1 MKKTLLFGFALGMIL
16 SGCNKDEDL
25 NNAGTNGVSFTSYMI
40 GSRATDTAW
49 EPNDEIGVYMQNAG
63 SEGYANVNV
72 KYANSEADCNKF
84 TSTSPITYPEGGTGT
99 VNFMAVYPYNGDI
112 ADGNYTFT
120 LADGDLSKNDIMY
133 ASAPSIASGVTNVN
147 LTFQHKLSKIILQL
161 KDEQNNTV
169 TGATVSIDNQCV
181 NGVLNV
187 ADGTVSV
194 AGDATYTSVLTF
206 AEGENGQYEVIVIPD
221 EGREGRSIVITTK
234 EGNTY
239 RCPIGSIAFGNSQK
253 YTFPVSLQAPASSGG
268 ETIIN
273 LEMGSL
279 NIDDWDEGKTVGWI
293 VSPDTDLT
301 TTKTEKELATERQ
314 LAANGSVDI
323 QPVSGMTLVATDV
336 YCIEYSRI
344 DASAAA
350 TLTVAPLT
358 QRSTDTKEF
367 SLPAG
372 VTEGKIVFAVGAFT
386 GGVTLS
392 SDVDLTLD
400 VSVYSENESEGGD
413 TETPSEPGEI
423 EVWNGSITLE
433 GWETGQSINYP
444 SDIFSQTTVDCTLR
458 FYYSEK
464 QEGAQINFAGSETK
478 DATDDLGYVDIPV
491 TETMINKLMGNEWP
505 FLNGQNITITKIVL
519 IQPAGM

>member
-133 ASAPSIASGVTNVN
+133 ASAPSIASDVTNVD

-161 KDEQNNTV
+161 KDEQNNAV

-181 NGVLNV
+181 NGALNV

-194 AGDATYTSVLTF
+194 ASDATYTSVLTF
-206 AEGENGQYEVIVIPD
+206 AEGENGHYEVIVIPD
-221 EGREGRSIVITTK
+221 EGREGRSIVITTT

-239 RCPIGSIAFGNSQK
+239 RCPVGSIAFGNSQK

-279 NIDDWDEGKTVGWI
+279 DIDDWNDGKTVGWI

-301 TTKTEKELATERQ
+301 TTKTEKELATAQQ
-314 LAANGSVDI
+314 LTANGSLQI
-323 QPVSGMTLVATDV
+323 PASSMTLAATDV
-336 YCIEYSRI
+336 YCIEYSRA

-358 QRSTDTKEF
+358 QRSTDTKVF

-372 VTEGKIVFAVGAFT
+372 VPEGKIVFAVGAFT

-392 SDVDLTLD
+392 SDVNLTLD

-413 TETPSEPGEI
+413 TETPSVPGEI
-423 EVWNGSITLE
+423 EVWNGTHDLGNWNGTSVE
-433 GWETGQSINYP
+433 YP
-444 SDIFSQTTVDCTLR
+444 SNILAQTTVGSILR

-464 QEGAQINFAGSETK
+464 QEGAQIQFADDSETI
-478 DATDDLGYVDIPV
+478 DVTDNLGHVDILV
-491 TETMINKLMGNEWP
+491 TEARMNSLQKGWP
-505 FLNGQNITITKIVL
+505 YLNGKNMTVTKIVL
-519 IQPAGM
+519 IQPAEV

>member
-63 SEGYANVNV
+63 TEGYANVNV
-72 KYANSEADCNKF
+72 KYANSEADNNKF
-84 TSTSPITYPEGGTGT
+84 ISASPITYSGGGTGT
-99 VNFMAVYPYNGDI
+99 VSFMAVYPYNGNI
-112 ADGNYTFT
+112 TDGNYTFT

-133 ASAPSIASGVTNVN
+133 ASAPSIASSVTNVN

-161 KDEQNNTV
+161 KDEQNSAV

-181 NGVLNV
+181 SGVLNV

-194 AGDATYTSVLTF
+194 ASDATYTSVLTF

-221 EGREGRSIVITTK
+221 EGREGRSIVITTT

-268 ETIIN
+268 ETIID
-273 LEMGSL
+273 LGMGSL
-279 NIDDWDEGKTVGWI
+279 NIDDWNDGKTVGWI

-301 TTKTEKELATERQ
+301 TTKTEKELATAQQ
-314 LAANGSVDI
+314 LTANGSLQI
-323 QPVSGMTLVATDV
+323 PASSMTLAATDV
-336 YCIEYSRI
+336 YCIEYSRA

-367 SLPAG
+367 SLPLG

-392 SDVDLTLD
+392 SNVDLTLD

-413 TETPSEPGEI
+413 TETPSVPGEI
-423 EVWNGSITLE
+423 EVWNGTHDLGNWNGTSV
-433 GWETGQSINYP
+433 QYP
-444 SDIFSQTTVDCTLR
+444 SNILAQTTVGSILR

-464 QEGAQINFAGSETK
+464 QEGAQIQFADGSETI
-478 DATDDLGYVDIPV
+478 DVTDNLGHVDILV
-491 TETMINKLMGNEWP
+491 TETRMNSLQGGWP
-505 FLNGQNITITKIVL
+505 YLNGQNITITKIVL

>member
-1 MKKTLLFGFALGMIL
+1 MKKTLLFGFALGLIL

-161 KDEQNNTV
+161 KDEQNNAV

-181 NGVLNV
+181 NGALNV

-194 AGDATYTSVLTF
+194 ASDATYTSVLTF

-221 EGREGRSIVITTK
+221 EGREGRSIVITTT
-234 EGNTY
+234 EGTY

-268 ETIIN
+268 ETIID
-273 LEMGSL
+273 LDMVSL
-279 NIDDWDEGKTVGWI
+279 KIDDWGEGKTVGWI
-293 VSPDTDLT
+293 VSPDTELT
-301 TTKTEKELATERQ
+301 TTKTEKELATAQQ
-314 LAANGSVDI
+314 LTANESVDI

-336 YCIEYSRI
+336 YCIEYSRT

-392 SDVDLTLD
+392 SNVDLTLD

-413 TETPSEPGEI
+413 TETPSEPSEI
-423 EVWNGSITLE
+423 EVWTGPHDLGNWNGTSVQYRSNILA
-433 GWETGQSINYP
+433 
-444 SDIFSQTTVDCTLR
+444 QTTVGSILR

-464 QEGAQINFAGSETK
+464 QEGAQIQFAGETI
-478 DATDDLGYVDIPV
+478 DVTDDLEYVDMPV
-491 TETMINKLMGNEWP
+491 TQEMITTLTDDEWT
-505 FLNGQNITITKIVL
+505 FLNGQNITVTRIVLL
-519 IQPAGM
+519 IQPAEV

>member
-72 KYANSEADCNKF
+72 KYANSESDCNKF

-99 VNFMAVYPYNGDI
+99 VSFMAVYPYNGDI
-112 ADGNYTFT
+112 ADGNYMFT

-133 ASAPSIASGVTNVN
+133 ASAPSITSGVTNVN

-161 KDEQNNTV
+161 KDEQNNAV
-169 TGATVSIDNQCV
+169 TGATVRIDNQCV
-181 NGVLNV
+181 NGALNV

-221 EGREGRSIVITTK
+221 EGREGRSIVITTT
-234 EGNTY
+234 EGKTY
-239 RCPIGSIAFGNSQK
+239 RCPVGSIAFGNSQK

-293 VSPDTDLT
+293 VSPNTDLT
-301 TTKTEKELATERQ
+301 TTKTEKELATAQQ
-314 LAANGSVDI
+314 LTANGSLQI
-323 QPVSGMTLVATDV
+323 PASSMTLAATDV
-336 YCIEYSRI
+336 YCIEYSRA

-358 QRSTDTKEF
+358 QRSTDTKVF

-372 VTEGKIVFAVGAFT
+372 VPEGKIVFAVGAFT

-392 SDVDLTLD
+392 SDVNLTLD

-413 TETPSEPGEI
+413 TETPSVPGEI
-423 EVWNGSITLE
+423 EVWNGTHDLGNWNGTSVE
-433 GWETGQSINYP
+433 YP
-444 SDIFSQTTVDCTLR
+444 SNILAQTTVGSILR

-464 QEGAQINFAGSETK
+464 QEGAQIQFADDSETI
-478 DATDDLGYVDIPV
+478 DVTDNLGHVDILV
-491 TETMINKLMGNEWP
+491 TEARMNSLQKGWP
-505 FLNGQNITITKIVL
+505 YLNGKNMTVTKIVL
-519 IQPAGM
+519 IQPAEV

>member
-72 KYANSEADCNKF
+72 KYANSESDCNKF

-99 VNFMAVYPYNGDI
+99 VRFMAVYPYNGDI

-133 ASAPSIASGVTNVN
+133 ASAPSIDSGVTNVD

-161 KDEQNNTV
+161 KDEQNNVV

-181 NGVLNV
+181 SGALNV

-221 EGREGRSIVITTK
+221 EGREGRSIVITTT

-268 ETIIN
+268 ETIID
-273 LEMGSL
+273 LEMPSL

-293 VSPDTDLT
+293 VSPDTDLI
-301 TTKTEKELATERQ
+301 TTKTEKELATAQ
-314 LAANGSVDI
+314 PLTANEAVDI
-323 QPVSGMTLVATDV
+323 QPVSGMTLAATDV
-336 YCIEYSRI
+336 YCIEYSRT

-372 VTEGKIVFAVGAFT
+372 VPEGKIVFAVGAFT

-392 SDVDLTLD
+392 SDVNLTLD

-413 TETPSEPGEI
+413 TEIPSEPSEI
-423 EVWNGSITLE
+423 EVW
-433 GWETGQSINYP
+433 TGTRALVDWGTGI
-444 SDIFSQTTVDCTLR
+444 DIPYTVDMLSQTTVGCTLR
-458 FYYSEK
+458 FYYTER
-464 QEGAQINFAGSETK
+464 QEGAQIQFANSKTIDVTGN
-478 DATDDLGYVDIPV
+478 LGYVDMPV
-491 TETMINKLMGNEWP
+491 TETMISNLTGKGW
-505 FLNGQNITITKIVL
+505 LNGKNMTVTKIVL
-519 IQPAGM
+519 IQPAEV

>member
-1 MKKTLLFGFALGMIL
+1 MKRTLLFGFALGMIL

-63 SEGYANVNV
+63 TEGYASVNV
-72 KYANSEADCNKF
+72 KYANSESDCNKF

-99 VNFMAVYPYNGDI
+99 VRFMAVYPYNGNI
-112 ADGNYTFT
+112 TDGNYTFT
-120 LADGDLSKNDIMY
+120 LADSDLSKNDIMY
-133 ASAPSIASGVTNVN
+133 ASAPSITSGVTNVD

-161 KDEQNNTV
+161 KDEQNNVV
-169 TGATVSIDNQCV
+169 TGATVRIDNQCV

-194 AGDATYTSVLTF
+194 ASDATYTSVLAF

-273 LEMGSL
+273 LEMGPL

-293 VSPDTDLT
+293 VSPDTELT
-301 TTKTEKELATERQ
+301 TTKTEKELVTAQQ
-314 LAANGSVDI
+314 LTANGSLQI
-323 QPVSGMTLVATDV
+323 PASSMTLAATDV
-336 YCIEYSRI
+336 YCIEYSRA

-358 QRSTDTKEF
+358 QRSTDTKVF

-372 VTEGKIVFAVGAFT
+372 VPEGKIVFAVGAFT

-392 SDVDLTLD
+392 SNVDLTLD

-413 TETPSEPGEI
+413 TEIPSEPSEI
-423 EVWNGSITLE
+423 EVWNGTHDLGNWNGTSV
-433 GWETGQSINYP
+433 QYP
-444 SDIFSQTTVDCTLR
+444 SNILAQTTVGSILR

-464 QEGAQINFAGSETK
+464 QEGAQIQFAGSETINV
-478 DATDDLGYVDIPV
+478 TGNLGYVDMPV
-491 TETMINKLMGNEWP
+491 TETMINNLMRDEWTY
-505 FLNGQNITITKIVL
+505 LNGQNITITKIVL

>member
-1 MKKTLLFGFALGMIL
+1 MKKTLLFGFALGLIL

-72 KYANSEADCNKF
+72 KYANSEADCNEF
-84 TSTSPITYPEGGTGT
+84 TSISPITYPEGGTGT
-99 VNFMAVYPYNGDI
+99 VKFMAVYPYNENI
-112 ADGNYTFT
+112 TDGSYTFT

-133 ASAPSIASGVTNVN
+133 AAAPSIDSGVTNVS

-161 KDEQNNTV
+161 KDEQNNAV
-169 TGATVSIDNQCV
+169 TGATVRIDNQCV

-206 AEGENGQYEVIVIPD
+206 AGGENGQYEVIVIPD
-221 EGREGRSIVITTK
+221 EGREGRSIVITTR

-268 ETIIN
+268 ETNIN
-273 LEMGSL
+273 LDMVSL
-279 NIDDWDEGKTVGWI
+279 DIDDWDEGKTVGWI
-293 VSPDTDLT
+293 VSPDTELT
-301 TTKTEKELATERQ
+301 TTKTEKELATAQE
-314 LAANGSVDI
+314 LTANGSLQI
-323 QPVSGMTLVATDV
+323 SASSMTLAATDV
-336 YCIEYSRI
+336 YCIEYSRT

-367 SLPAG
+367 SLPLD

-392 SDVDLTLD
+392 SDVNLTLD

-413 TETPSEPGEI
+413 TETPSEPSEI

-433 GWETGQSINYP
+433 GWNTGESIIYP
-444 SDIFSQTTVDCTLR
+444 SDIFLQTTVGSILR

-464 QEGAQINFAGSETK
+464 QEGAQIQFADDKETINV
-478 DATDDLGYVDIPV
+478 TDDEHVDIPV
-491 TETMINKLMGNEWP
+491 TEARMSSLQGGWP
-505 FLNGQNITITKIVL
+505 YLNGQNITVTKIVL

>member
-1 MKKTLLFGFALGMIL
+1 MKKTLLFGFALGLIL

-72 KYANSEADCNKF
+72 KYANSETDNDKF
-84 TSTSPITYPEGGTGT
+84 TSESPIIYSGGTGT
-99 VNFMAVYPYNGDI
+99 VNFMAVYPYNENI
-112 ADGNYTFT
+112 TDGSYTFT

-133 ASAPSIASGVTNVN
+133 ASAPSIASGVTNVD

-161 KDEQNNTV
+161 RDDQNNAV
-169 TGATVSIDNQCV
+169 TGATVRIDNQCV

-187 ADGTVSV
+187 ADGVVSV
-194 AGDATYTSVLTF
+194 AADATYTSELTF

-234 EGNTY
+234 EEKTY
-239 RCPIGSIAFGNSQK
+239 RCPVGNIAFGNSQK

-279 NIDDWDEGKTVGWI
+279 NIDDWKDGKTVGWI
-293 VSPDTDLT
+293 VSPNTDLT
-301 TTKTEKELATERQ
+301 TTKTEKELATAQQ
-314 LAANGSVDI
+314 LTANGSLQI
-323 QPVSGMTLVATDV
+323 PASSMTLVATDV
-336 YCIEYSRI
+336 YCIEYSRTE
-344 DASAAA
+344 ASAAA

-358 QRSTDTKEF
+358 QRSTDTKVF

-413 TETPSEPGEI
+413 TETPSEPSEI
-423 EVWNGSITLE
+423 EVWTGSITLE
-433 GWETGQSINYP
+433 GWNTGESINYP
-444 SDIFSQTTVDCTLR
+444 SDIVLQTTVGSILR

-464 QEGAQINFAGSETK
+464 QEGAQIQFADSNETINV
-478 DATDDLGYVDIPV
+478 TDDEHVDIPV
-491 TETMINKLMGNEWP
+491 TEARMSSLQEGWP
-505 FLNGQNITITKIVL
+505 YLNGQNITVTKIVL

>member
-1 MKKTLLFGFALGMIL
+1 MKKTLLFGFALGLIL

-84 TSTSPITYPEGGTGT
+84 TSTSPITYSGGGGTGT
-99 VNFMAVYPYNGDI
+99 VSFMAVYPYNGDI
-112 ADGNYTFT
+112 TDGNYTFT

-161 KDEQNNTV
+161 KDEQNNAV

-181 NGVLNV
+181 NGALNV

-194 AGDATYTSVLTF
+194 ASDATYTSVLTF
-206 AEGENGQYEVIVIPD
+206 AEGENGHYEVIVIPD
-221 EGREGRSIVITTK
+221 DGREGRSIVITTT

-253 YTFPVSLQAPASSGG
+253 YTFPVSLQASASSGG

-279 NIDDWDEGKTVGWI
+279 KIDDWDEGKTVGWI
-293 VSPDTDLT
+293 VSPDTELT
-301 TTKTEKELATERQ
+301 TTKTEKELATAQQ
-314 LAANGSVDI
+314 LTANGSLQI
-323 QPVSGMTLVATDV
+323 PASSMTLVATDV

-386 GGVTLS
+386 GGATLS
-392 SDVDLTLD
+392 SNVDLTLD

-413 TETPSEPGEI
+413 TETPSEPSEI
-423 EVWNGSITLE
+423 EVWTGTQALV
-433 GWETGQSINYP
+433 GWGTGINIPYTE
-444 SDIFSQTTVDCTLR
+444 DMLSQTTVGCTLR
-458 FYYSEK
+458 FYYSER
-464 QEGAQINFAGSETK
+464 QDGAQIQFANSETI
-478 DATDDLGYVDIPV
+478 DVTDNLEYVDMPV
-491 TETMINKLMGNEWP
+491 TEKMINNLTGNGW
-505 FLNGQNITITKIVL
+505 LNGQNITVTKIVL
-519 IQPAGM
+519 IQPAEV

>member
-1 MKKTLLFGFALGMIL
+1 MKRTLLFGFALGMIL
-16 SGCNKDEDL
+16 SGCNKDEEL

-63 SEGYANVNV
+63 SEGYENANV

-99 VNFMAVYPYNGDI
+99 VRFMAVYPYNRNID
-112 ADGNYTFT
+112 DGNYTFT

-133 ASAPSIASGVTNVN
+133 ASSPSINSGVTNVD

-161 KDEQNNTV
+161 KDEQNNAV
-169 TGATVSIDNQCV
+169 RGATVRIDNQCV

-187 ADGTVSV
+187 ADGAVSV
-194 AGDATYTSVLTF
+194 AGDATYTSELTF

-221 EGREGRSIVITTK
+221 EGREGRSIVITTT

-273 LEMGSL
+273 LEIGSL

-293 VSPDTDLT
+293 VSPDTELT
-301 TTKTEKELATERQ
+301 TTKTEKELATAQQ
-314 LAANGSVDI
+314 LDANGSIDI

-336 YCIEYSRI
+336 YCIDYSRT

-358 QRSTDTKEF
+358 QRSTDTKVF

-372 VTEGKIVFAVGAFT
+372 VPEGKIVFAVGAFT

-392 SDVDLTLD
+392 SNVDLTLD

-413 TETPSEPGEI
+413 TETPSVPSEI
-423 EVWNGSITLE
+423 EIWTGTRALVD
-433 GWETGQSINYP
+433 WETGISIPYTV
-444 SDIFSQTTVDCTLR
+444 DMLSQTTVGSILR

-464 QEGAQINFAGSETK
+464 QEGAQIQFADDRETINV
-478 DATDDLGYVDIPV
+478 TDDEHVDIPV
-491 TETMINKLMGNEWP
+491 TETRMNSLQGGWP
-505 FLNGQNITITKIVL
+505 YLNGQNITITKIVL

>member
-63 SEGYANVNV
+63 TEGYANVNV

-133 ASAPSIASGVTNVN
+133 ASAPSIDSGVTNVD

-161 KDEQNNTV
+161 KDEQNNVV

-194 AGDATYTSVLTF
+194 ASDATYTSVLAF

-221 EGREGRSIVITTK
+221 EGREGRSIVITTT
-234 EGNTY
+234 EGKTY
-239 RCPIGSIAFGNSQK
+239 RCPVGSIAFGNSQK

-279 NIDDWDEGKTVGWI
+279 NIDNWDEGKTVGWI

-301 TTKTEKELATERQ
+301 TTKTEKELATAQQ
-314 LAANGSVDI
+314 LTANGSLQI
-323 QPVSGMTLVATDV
+323 PASSMTLAATDV
-336 YCIEYSRI
+336 YCIEYSRT

-392 SDVDLTLD
+392 SNVNLTLD
-400 VSVYSENESEGGD
+400 VSVYSKNESEGGD
-413 TETPSEPGEI
+413 TETPSVPGEI
-423 EVWNGSITLE
+423 EVWNGTRALVD
-433 GWETGQSINYP
+433 WETGISIPYTV
-444 SDIFSQTTVDCTLR
+444 DMLSQTTVGSILR

-464 QEGAQINFAGSETK
+464 QEGAQIQFADDRETINV
-478 DATDDLGYVDIPV
+478 TDDEHVDIPV
-491 TETMINKLMGNEWP
+491 TETRMNSLQGGWP
-505 FLNGQNITITKIVL
+505 YLNGQNITITKIVL

>member
-1 MKKTLLFGFALGMIL
+1 MKKTLLFGFALGLIL

-120 LADGDLSKNDIMY
+120 LAGGDLSENDIMY
-133 ASAPSIASGVTNVN
+133 ASAPSIASGVTSVN

-161 KDEQNNTV
+161 KDDQNNAV

-181 NGVLNV
+181 NGALNV

-206 AEGENGQYEVIVIPD
+206 AEGENGHYEVIVIPD
-221 EGREGRSIVITTK
+221 EGREGRSIVITTT

-239 RCPIGSIAFGNSQK
+239 RCPVGSIAFGNSQK

-279 NIDDWDEGKTVGWI
+279 NIDDWKDGKTVGWI
-293 VSPDTDLT
+293 VSPDTYLT
-301 TTKTEKELATERQ
+301 TTKTEKELVTAQQ
-314 LAANGSVDI
+314 LTANGSLQI
-323 QPVSGMTLVATDV
+323 PASSMTLVATDV

-386 GGVTLS
+386 GGATLS
-392 SDVDLTLD
+392 SNVDLTLD

-413 TETPSEPGEI
+413 TETPSEPSEI
-423 EVWNGSITLE
+423 EVWTGTQALV
-433 GWETGQSINYP
+433 GWGTGINIPYTE
-444 SDIFSQTTVDCTLR
+444 DMLSQTTVGCTLR
-458 FYYSEK
+458 FYYSER
-464 QEGAQINFAGSETK
+464 QDGAQIQFANSETI
-478 DATDDLGYVDIPV
+478 DVTDNLEYVDMPV
-491 TETMINKLMGNEWP
+491 TEKMINNLTGNGW
-505 FLNGQNITITKIVL
+505 LNGQNITVTKIVL

>member
-133 ASAPSIASGVTNVN
+133 ASSPSIASGVTNVN

-161 KDEQNNTV
+161 KDEQNKAV

-181 NGVLNV
+181 SGVLNV

-194 AGDATYTSVLTF
+194 AGDATYTSVLAF

-239 RCPIGSIAFGNSQK
+239 RCPVGSIAFGNSQK
-253 YTFPVSLQAPASSGG
+253 YTFPVSLQASASSGG
-268 ETIIN
+268 ETIID
-273 LEMGSL
+273 LEMGPL

-293 VSPDTDLT
+293 VSPNTELT
-301 TTKTEKELATERQ
+301 TTKTEKELATAQQ
-314 LAANGSVDI
+314 LTANGSLQI
-323 QPVSGMTLVATDV
+323 PASSMTLAATDV
-336 YCIEYSRI
+336 YCIEYSRT
-344 DASAAA
+344 DVSAAA

-358 QRSTDTKEF
+358 QRSTDTKVF

-392 SDVDLTLD
+392 SNVDLTLD

-413 TETPSEPGEI
+413 TEIPSEPSEI
-423 EVWNGSITLE
+423 EVWNGTHDLGNWNGTSV
-433 GWETGQSINYP
+433 QYP
-444 SDIFSQTTVDCTLR
+444 SNILAQTTVGSILR

-464 QEGAQINFAGSETK
+464 QEGAQIQFAGSETINV
-478 DATDDLGYVDIPV
+478 TDNLGYVDMPV
-491 TETMINKLMGNEWP
+491 TETMINNLMRDEWTY
-505 FLNGQNITITKIVL
+505 LNGQNITITKIVL

>member
-1 MKKTLLFGFALGMIL
+1 MKKTLLLGFALGLIL

-120 LADGDLSKNDIMY
+120 LADGDLSENDIMY
-133 ASAPSIASGVTNVN
+133 ASAPSIASGVTNVS

-161 KDEQNNTV
+161 KDEQNNAV
-169 TGATVSIDNQCV
+169 TGATVRIDNQCV
-181 NGVLNV
+181 NGALNV

-194 AGDATYTSVLTF
+194 ASDATYTSELTF

-221 EGREGRSIVITTK
+221 EGREGRSIVITTT

-239 RCPIGSIAFGNSQK
+239 RCPVGSIAFGNSQK

-279 NIDDWDEGKTVGWI
+279 DIDDWDEGKTVGWI
-293 VSPDTDLT
+293 VSPDTYLT
-301 TTKTEKELATERQ
+301 TTKTEKELATALQ
-314 LAANGSVDI
+314 LDANGSVDI

-336 YCIEYSRI
+336 YCIEYSRT

-358 QRSTDTKEF
+358 QRSTDTKVF
-367 SLPAG
+367 SLPLG
-372 VTEGKIVFAVGAFT
+372 VIEGKIVFAVGAFT

-392 SDVDLTLD
+392 SNVDLTLD

-413 TETPSEPGEI
+413 TETPSEPSEI

-444 SDIFSQTTVDCTLR
+444 SDIFSQTTVGSILR

-464 QEGAQINFAGSETK
+464 QEGAQIQFADGNETINV
-478 DATDDLGYVDIPV
+478 TDDEHVDIPV
-491 TETMINKLMGNEWP
+491 TEARMSSLQGGWP
-505 FLNGQNITITKIVL
+505 YLNGQNITVTKIVL

>member
-1 MKKTLLFGFALGMIL
+1 MKKTLLFGFALGLIL

-133 ASAPSIASGVTNVN
+133 ASAPSIASGVTNVD

-161 KDEQNNTV
+161 KDEQNNAV
-169 TGATVSIDNQCV
+169 TDATVSIDNQCV
-181 NGVLNV
+181 NGALNV

-194 AGDATYTSVLTF
+194 ASDATYTSVLTF

-221 EGREGRSIVITTK
+221 EGREGRSIVITTT

-268 ETIIN
+268 ETIIK

-293 VSPDTDLT
+293 VSPDTELT
-301 TTKTEKELATERQ
+301 TTKTEKELATARQ
-314 LAANGSVDI
+314 LDANGAVDI

-336 YCIEYSRI
+336 YCIEYSRT

-367 SLPAG
+367 SLPLG

-392 SDVDLTLD
+392 SNVDLTLD

-413 TETPSEPGEI
+413 TETPSEPSEI
-423 EVWNGSITLE
+423 VIWTGTQALV
-433 GWETGQSINYP
+433 GWGTGINIPYTE
-444 SDIFSQTTVDCTLR
+444 DMLSQTTVGCTLR
-458 FYYSEK
+458 FYYSER
-464 QEGAQINFAGSETK
+464 QDGAQIQFANSETI
-478 DATDDLGYVDIPV
+478 DVTDNLEYVDMPV
-491 TETMINKLMGNEWP
+491 TEKMINNLTGNGW
-505 FLNGQNITITKIVL
+505 LNGQNITVTKIVL

>member
-133 ASAPSIASGVTNVN
+133 ASAPSIASVVTNVD

-161 KDEQNNTV
+161 KDEQNNAV

-181 NGVLNV
+181 NGALNV

-194 AGDATYTSVLTF
+194 ASDATYTSVLAF

-221 EGREGRSIVITTK
+221 DGREGRSIVITTT

-273 LEMGSL
+273 LEMGPL

-293 VSPDTDLT
+293 VSPDTELT
-301 TTKTEKELATERQ
+301 TTKTEKELVTAQQ
-314 LAANGSVDI
+314 LTANGSLQI
-323 QPVSGMTLVATDV
+323 PASSMTLVATDV
-336 YCIEYSRI
+336 YCIEYSRT

-358 QRSTDTKEF
+358 QRSTDTKVF

-372 VTEGKIVFAVGAFT
+372 VPEGKIVFAVGAFT

-392 SDVDLTLD
+392 SDVNLTLD

-423 EVWNGSITLE
+423 EVW
-433 GWETGQSINYP
+433 TGTRALVDWGTGI
-444 SDIFSQTTVDCTLR
+444 DIPYTVDMLSQTTVGCTLR
-458 FYYSEK
+458 FYYTER
-464 QEGAQINFAGSETK
+464 QEGAQI
-478 DATDDLGYVDIPV
+478 
-491 TETMINKLMGNEWP
+491 
-505 FLNGQNITITKIVL
+505 
-519 IQPAGM
+519 

>member
-1 MKKTLLFGFALGMIL
+1 MKKTLLFGFALGLIL

-72 KYANSEADCNKF
+72 KYANSEADCNEF
-84 TSTSPITYPEGGTGT
+84 TSASPITYPEGGTGT
-99 VNFMAVYPYNGDI
+99 VSFMAVYPYNGNI
-112 ADGNYTFT
+112 TDGNYTFT

-133 ASAPSIASGVTNVN
+133 ADAPSIASGVTNVN

-161 KDEQNNTV
+161 RDDQNNAV
-169 TGATVSIDNQCV
+169 TGATVRIDNQCV
-181 NGVLNV
+181 KGVLNV
-187 ADGTVSV
+187 ADGVVSV
-194 AGDATYTSVLTF
+194 AADATYTSELTF

-234 EGNTY
+234 EEKTY
-239 RCPIGSIAFGNSQK
+239 RCPVGNIAFGNSQK

-268 ETIIN
+268 ETIID
-273 LEMGSL
+273 LEMVSL
-279 NIDDWDEGKTVGWI
+279 KIDDWGEGKTVGWI
-293 VSPDTDLT
+293 VSPDTELT
-301 TTKTEKELATERQ
+301 TTKTEKELATAEQ
-314 LAANGSVDI
+314 LTANGSLQI
-323 QPVSGMTLVATDV
+323 SASSMTLAATDV

-392 SDVDLTLD
+392 SNVDLTLD

-413 TETPSEPGEI
+413 TETPSEPSEI
-423 EVWNGSITLE
+423 VVW
-433 GWETGQSINYP
+433 TGTQALVDWRTGINIPYTE
-444 SDIFSQTTVDCTLR
+444 DMLSQTTVGCTLR
-458 FYYSEK
+458 FYYSER
-464 QEGAQINFAGSETK
+464 QDGAQIQFADSETI
-478 DATDDLGYVDIPV
+478 DVTDNLDYVDMPV
-491 TETMINKLMGNEWP
+491 TEKMISNLTGDGW
-505 FLNGQNITITKIVL
+505 LNGKNMTVTKIVL

>member
-1 MKKTLLFGFALGMIL
+1 MKKTLLFGFALGLIL

-25 NNAGTNGVSFTSYMI
+25 NNAGTNLVIFTSYMI

-161 KDEQNNTV
+161 KDEQNNAV

-181 NGVLNV
+181 NGALNV

-194 AGDATYTSVLTF
+194 AGDATYTSELTF
-206 AEGENGQYEVIVIPD
+206 AEGENGHYEVIVIPD
-221 EGREGRSIVITTK
+221 DGREGRSIVITTT

-253 YTFPVSLQAPASSGG
+253 YTFPVSLQASASSGG

-279 NIDDWDEGKTVGWI
+279 KIDDWDEGKTVGWI
-293 VSPDTDLT
+293 VSPDTELT
-301 TTKTEKELATERQ
+301 TTKTEKELATAQQ
-314 LAANGSVDI
+314 LTANGSLQI
-323 QPVSGMTLVATDV
+323 PASSMTLVATDV

-386 GGVTLS
+386 GGATLS
-392 SDVDLTLD
+392 SNVDLTLD

-413 TETPSEPGEI
+413 TETPSEPSEI
-423 EVWNGSITLE
+423 EVWTGTQALV
-433 GWETGQSINYP
+433 GWGTGINIPYTE
-444 SDIFSQTTVDCTLR
+444 DMLSQTTVGCTLR
-458 FYYSEK
+458 FYYSER
-464 QEGAQINFAGSETK
+464 QDGAQIQFANSETI
-478 DATDDLGYVDIPV
+478 DVTDNLEYVDMPV
-491 TETMINKLMGNEWP
+491 TEKMINNLTGNGW
-505 FLNGQNITITKIVL
+505 LNGQNITVTKIVL
-519 IQPAGM
+519 IQPAEV

>member
-1 MKKTLLFGFALGMIL
+1 MKKTLLFGFALGLIL

-99 VNFMAVYPYNGDI
+99 VKFMAVYPYNRDI

-120 LADGDLSKNDIMY
+120 LADDDLSKNDIMY
-133 ASAPSIASGVTNVN
+133 ASVPSIASGVTNVD

-161 KDEQNNTV
+161 RDDQNNAV
-169 TGATVSIDNQCV
+169 KGATVRIDNQCV

-187 ADGTVSV
+187 ADGVVSV
-194 AGDATYTSVLTF
+194 AADATYTSELTF

-221 EGREGRSIVITTK
+221 EGREGRSIVITTRG
-234 EGNTY
+234 GNTY

-273 LEMGSL
+273 LDMVSL
-279 NIDDWDEGKTVGWI
+279 DIDDWDKGKTVGWI
-293 VSPDTDLT
+293 VSPDTELT
-301 TTKTEKELATERQ
+301 TTKTEKELATARQ
-314 LAANGSVDI
+314 LAADGSVDI
-323 QPVSGMTLVATDV
+323 QPVSGMTLAATDV

-367 SLPAG
+367 SLLAG

-413 TETPSEPGEI
+413 TETPSEPSEI

-433 GWETGQSINYP
+433 DWKTGQSINYP
-444 SDIFSQTTVDCTLR
+444 SDIFLQTTVDSILR

-464 QEGAQINFAGSETK
+464 QEGAQIQFADDKETINV
-478 DATDDLGYVDIPV
+478 TDDEHVDIPV
-491 TETMINKLMGNEWP
+491 TEARMSSLQKGWP
-505 FLNGQNITITKIVL
+505 FLNGQNITVTKIVL
-519 IQPAGM
+519 IQPAEV

>member
-1 MKKTLLFGFALGMIL
+1 MKKTLLFGFALGLIL

-99 VNFMAVYPYNGDI
+99 VSFMAVYPYNGDI

-120 LADGDLSKNDIMY
+120 LADGDLSENDIMY
-133 ASAPSIASGVTNVN
+133 ASAPSIASGVTNVD

-161 KDEQNNTV
+161 KDEQNNAV
-169 TGATVSIDNQCV
+169 TGATVCIDNQCV
-181 NGVLNV
+181 SGALNV

-194 AGDATYTSVLTF
+194 ASDATYTSVLTF

-268 ETIIN
+268 ETIID
-273 LEMGSL
+273 LGMGSL

-301 TTKTEKELATERQ
+301 TTKTEKELVTAQQ
-314 LAANGSVDI
+314 LTANGSLQI
-323 QPVSGMTLVATDV
+323 PASSMTLAATDV
-336 YCIEYSRI
+336 YCIEYSRT

-358 QRSTDTKEF
+358 QRSTDTKVF

-392 SDVDLTLD
+392 SNVDLTLD

-413 TETPSEPGEI
+413 TETPSVPGEI
-423 EVWNGSITLE
+423 EVWNGTHDLGNWNGTSV
-433 GWETGQSINYP
+433 QYP
-444 SDIFSQTTVDCTLR
+444 SNILAQTTVGSILR

-464 QEGAQINFAGSETK
+464 QEGAQIQFADGSETI
-478 DATDDLGYVDIPV
+478 DVTDNLGHVDILV
-491 TETMINKLMGNEWP
+491 TETRMNSLQGGWP
-505 FLNGQNITITKIVL
+505 YLNGQNITITKIVL

>member
-1 MKKTLLFGFALGMIL
+1 MKKTLLFGFALGLIL

-72 KYANSEADCNKF
+72 KYANSETDNNKF
-84 TSTSPITYPEGGTGT
+84 TSESPIIYSGGTGT
-99 VNFMAVYPYNGDI
+99 VNFMAVYPYNENI
-112 ADGNYTFT
+112 TDGSYTFT

-133 ASAPSIASGVTNVN
+133 AAAPSITSGVTNVN

-161 KDEQNNTV
+161 KDEQNKAV

-181 NGVLNV
+181 SGALNV

-194 AGDATYTSVLTF
+194 ASDATYTSELTF

-221 EGREGRSIVITTK
+221 EGREGRSIVITTT
-234 EGNTY
+234 EGKTY
-239 RCPIGSIAFGNSQK
+239 RCPVGSIAFGNSQK

-279 NIDDWDEGKTVGWI
+279 KIDDWDEGKTVGWI
-293 VSPDTDLT
+293 VSPDTELT
-301 TTKTEKELATERQ
+301 TTKTEKELATAEQ
-314 LAANGSVDI
+314 LTANESLQI
-323 QPVSGMTLVATDV
+323 PASSMTLAATDV
-336 YCIEYSRI
+336 YCIEYSRTT

-358 QRSTDTKEF
+358 QRSTDTKVF

-392 SDVDLTLD
+392 SNVDLTLD

-413 TETPSEPGEI
+413 TETPSEPSEI
-423 EVWNGSITLE
+423 VVWTGTQALV
-433 GWETGQSINYP
+433 GWGTGINIPYTE
-444 SDIFSQTTVDCTLR
+444 DMLLQTTVGCTLR
-458 FYYSEK
+458 FYYSER
-464 QEGAQINFAGSETK
+464 QDGAQIQFANSETI
-478 DATDDLGYVDIPV
+478 DVTDNLEYVDMPV
-491 TETMINKLMGNEWP
+491 TETMINNLTGKGW
-505 FLNGQNITITKIVL
+505 LNGKNMTVIKIVL
-519 IQPAGM
+519 IQPAGV

>member
-16 SGCNKDEDL
+16 SGCNKDEEL

-63 SEGYANVNV
+63 TEGYANVNV
-72 KYANSEADCNKF
+72 KYANSEADRNKF

-99 VNFMAVYPYNGDI
+99 VRFMAVYPYNGDI

-133 ASAPSIASGVTNVN
+133 ASAPSIDSGVTNVD

-161 KDEQNNTV
+161 KDEQNNAV
-169 TGATVSIDNQCV
+169 TGATVRIDNQCV
-181 NGVLNV
+181 SGVLNV

-194 AGDATYTSVLTF
+194 ASDATYTSELTF
-206 AEGENGQYEVIVIPD
+206 AEGENGHYEVIVIPD
-221 EGREGRSIVITTK
+221 DGREGRSIVITTT

-253 YTFPVSLQAPASSGG
+253 YTFPVSLQAPASPGG

-273 LEMGSL
+273 LEMRSL
-279 NIDDWDEGKTVGWI
+279 NIDDWNDGKTVGWI
-293 VSPDTDLT
+293 VSPNTDLT
-301 TTKTEKELATERQ
+301 TTKTEKELATAQQ
-314 LAANGSVDI
+314 LTANGSLQI
-323 QPVSGMTLVATDV
+323 PASSMTLAATDV
-336 YCIEYSRI
+336 YCIEYSRT

-358 QRSTDTKEF
+358 QRSTDTKVF
-367 SLPAG
+367 SLPAD

-392 SDVDLTLD
+392 SNVDLTLD

-413 TETPSEPGEI
+413 TEIPSEPSEI
-423 EVWNGSITLE
+423 EVWNGTHDLGNWNGTSV
-433 GWETGQSINYP
+433 QYP
-444 SDIFSQTTVDCTLR
+444 SNILAQTTVGSILR

-464 QEGAQINFAGSETK
+464 QEGAQIQFANSKTI
-478 DATDDLGYVDIPV
+478 DVTDNLGYVDMPV
-491 TETMINKLMGNEWP
+491 TETMINNLMEDEWTY
-505 FLNGQNITITKIVL
+505 LNGKNMTVTKIVL
-519 IQPAGM
+519 IQPAEV

>member
-1 MKKTLLFGFALGMIL
+1 MKKTLLFGFALGLIL

-63 SEGYANVNV
+63 LEGYANVNV

-84 TSTSPITYPEGGTGT
+84 TSDSPITYPEGGTGT
-99 VNFMAVYPYNGDI
+99 VSFMAVYPYNGDI

-120 LADGDLSKNDIMY
+120 LADRDLSKNDIMY
-133 ASAPSIASGVTNVN
+133 ADAPSIASGVTNVD

-161 KDEQNNTV
+161 KDEQNNAV
-169 TGATVSIDNQCV
+169 TGATVRIDNQCV

-194 AGDATYTSVLTF
+194 AGNATYTSVLTF

-221 EGREGRSIVITTK
+221 EGREGRSIVITTT
-234 EGNTY
+234 EGTY

-279 NIDDWDEGKTVGWI
+279 NIDDWKDGKTVGWI
-293 VSPDTDLT
+293 VSPNTDLT
-301 TTKTEKELATERQ
+301 TTKTEKELATAKK
-314 LAANGSVDI
+314 LTANGSLQI
-323 QPVSGMTLVATDV
+323 PASSMTLAATDV
-336 YCIEYSRI
+336 YCIEYSRTT

-413 TETPSEPGEI
+413 TETPSEPSEI
-423 EVWNGSITLE
+423 EVWTGPHDLGNWNGTSVQYRSNILA
-433 GWETGQSINYP
+433 
-444 SDIFSQTTVDCTLR
+444 QTTVGSILR

-464 QEGAQINFAGSETK
+464 QEGAQIQFAGETI
-478 DATDDLGYVDIPV
+478 DVTDNLEYVDMPVTQEMITTLTDD
-491 TETMINKLMGNEWP
+491 EWT
-505 FLNGQNITITKIVL
+505 FLNGQNITVTRIVLL
-519 IQPAGM
+519 IQPAEV

>member
-99 VNFMAVYPYNGDI
+99 VNFMAVYPYNGNI
-112 ADGNYTFT
+112 TDGNYTFT

-161 KDEQNNTV
+161 KDEQNKAV

-194 AGDATYTSVLTF
+194 AGDATYTSVLAF

-239 RCPIGSIAFGNSQK
+239 RCPVGSIAFGNSQK
-253 YTFPVSLQAPASSGG
+253 YTFPVSLQASASSGG
-268 ETIIN
+268 ETIID
-273 LEMGSL
+273 LEMGPL

-293 VSPDTDLT
+293 VSPNTELT
-301 TTKTEKELATERQ
+301 TTKTEKELATAQQ
-314 LAANGSVDI
+314 LTANGSLQI
-323 QPVSGMTLVATDV
+323 PASSMTLAATDV
-336 YCIEYSRI
+336 YCIEYSRT
-344 DASAAA
+344 DVSAAA

-367 SLPAG
+367 SLPLG
-372 VTEGKIVFAVGAFT
+372 VPEGKIVFAVGAFT

-392 SDVDLTLD
+392 SDVNLTLD

-423 EVWNGSITLE
+423 EVWNGTHDLGNWNGTSV
-433 GWETGQSINYP
+433 QYP
-444 SDIFSQTTVDCTLR
+444 SNILAQTTVGSILR

-464 QEGAQINFAGSETK
+464 QEGAQIQFAGSETINV
-478 DATDDLGYVDIPV
+478 TGNLGYVDMPV
-491 TETMINKLMGNEWP
+491 TETMINNLMRDEWTY
-505 FLNGQNITITKIVL
+505 LNGQNITITKIVL

>member
-1 MKKTLLFGFALGMIL
+1 MKKTLLFGFALGLIL

-84 TSTSPITYPEGGTGT
+84 TSTSPITYSGGGTGT
-99 VNFMAVYPYNGDI
+99 VSFMAVYPYNGNI
-112 ADGNYTFT
+112 TDGNYTFT

-133 ASAPSIASGVTNVN
+133 ASAPSIDSGVTNVD

-161 KDEQNNTV
+161 KDEQNNVV

-194 AGDATYTSVLTF
+194 ASDATYTSVLAF

-268 ETIIN
+268 ETIID
-273 LEMGSL
+273 LEMPSL

-301 TTKTEKELATERQ
+301 TTKTEKELATAQ
-314 LAANGSVDI
+314 PLTANEAVDI
-323 QPVSGMTLVATDV
+323 QPVSGMTLAATDV
-336 YCIEYSRI
+336 YCIEYSRT

-372 VTEGKIVFAVGAFT
+372 VPEGKIVFAVGAFT

-392 SDVDLTLD
+392 SDVNLTLD
-400 VSVYSENESEGGD
+400 VSVYSKNESEGGD
-413 TETPSEPGEI
+413 TETPSVPGEI
-423 EVWNGSITLE
+423 EVWNGTHDLGNWNGTSV
-433 GWETGQSINYP
+433 QYP
-444 SDIFSQTTVDCTLR
+444 SNILAQTTVGSILR
-458 FYYSEK
+458 FYYLEK
-464 QEGAQINFAGSETK
+464 QEGAQIQFAGSETINV
-478 DATDDLGYVDIPV
+478 TDNLGYVDMPV
-491 TETMINKLMGNEWP
+491 TETMINNLMGNEWP
-505 FLNGQNITITKIVL
+505 FLNGQNITITRIVL

>member
-72 KYANSEADCNKF
+72 KYANSESDCNKF

-161 KDEQNNTV
+161 KDEQNNAV

-194 AGDATYTSVLTF
+194 ASDATYTSVLAF

-268 ETIIN
+268 ETIID
-273 LEMGSL
+273 LGMGSL
-279 NIDDWDEGKTVGWI
+279 NIDDWNDGKTVGWI
-293 VSPDTDLT
+293 VSPNTELT
-301 TTKTEKELATERQ
+301 TTKTEKELATEQQ
-314 LAANGSVDI
+314 LTANGSVDI
-323 QPVSGMTLVATDV
+323 QPVSGMTLAATDV
-336 YCIEYSRI
+336 YCIEYSRT
-344 DASAAA
+344 DVSAAA

-358 QRSTDTKEF
+358 QRSTDTKVF

-372 VTEGKIVFAVGAFT
+372 VPEGKIVFAVGAFT

-392 SDVDLTLD
+392 SDVNLTLD

-413 TETPSEPGEI
+413 TEIPSEPGEI
-423 EVWNGSITLE
+423 EVWTGTRALVDWKTGISIPYTVDML
-433 GWETGQSINYP
+433 
-444 SDIFSQTTVDCTLR
+444 SQTTVGSILR

-464 QEGAQINFAGSETK
+464 QEGAQIQFADDRETINV
-478 DATDDLGYVDIPV
+478 TDDEHVDIPV
-491 TETMINKLMGNEWP
+491 TETRMNSLQGGWP
-505 FLNGQNITITKIVL
+505 YLNGQNITITKIVL

>member
-1 MKKTLLFGFALGMIL
+1 M
-16 SGCNKDEDL
+16 
-25 NNAGTNGVSFTSYMI
+25 
-40 GSRATDTAW
+40 
-49 EPNDEIGVYMQNAG
+49 
-63 SEGYANVNV
+63 
-72 KYANSEADCNKF
+72 
-84 TSTSPITYPEGGTGT
+84 
-99 VNFMAVYPYNGDI
+99 
-112 ADGNYTFT
+112 
-120 LADGDLSKNDIMY
+120 
-133 ASAPSIASGVTNVN
+133 
-147 LTFQHKLSKIILQL
+147 
-161 KDEQNNTV
+161 
-169 TGATVSIDNQCV
+169 TGATVRIDNQCV
-181 NGVLNV
+181 SGALNV

-194 AGDATYTSVLTF
+194 ASDATYTSELTF

-221 EGREGRSIVITTK
+221 EGREGRSIVITTTGGK
-234 EGNTY
+234 TY
-239 RCPIGSIAFGNSQK
+239 RCPVGSIAFGNSQK

-293 VSPDTDLT
+293 VSPDTKLT
-301 TTKTEKELATERQ
+301 TTKTEKELATAQQ

-323 QPVSGMTLVATDV
+323 QPVSGMTLAATDV

-392 SDVDLTLD
+392 SNVDLTLD

-413 TETPSEPGEI
+413 TETPSEPSEI

-433 GWETGQSINYP
+433 GWNTGESIIYP
-444 SDIFSQTTVDCTLR
+444 SDIFSQTTVGSILR

-464 QEGAQINFAGSETK
+464 QEGAQIQFADDKETINV
-478 DATDDLGYVDIPV
+478 TDDEHVDIPV
-491 TETMINKLMGNEWP
+491 TEARMSSLQGGWP
-505 FLNGQNITITKIVL
+505 YLNGQNITVIKIVL
-519 IQPAGM
+519 IHQPAEV

>member
-63 SEGYANVNV
+63 SEGYAKVNV
-72 KYANSEADCNKF
+72 KYANSESDCNKF

-99 VNFMAVYPYNGDI
+99 VSFMAVYPYNGDI

-120 LADGDLSKNDIMY
+120 LADGDLSKNDIMH
-133 ASAPSIASGVTNVN
+133 ASAPSIDSGVTNVN

-161 KDEQNNTV
+161 KDEQNKAV
-169 TGATVSIDNQCV
+169 TGATVRIDNQCV
-181 NGVLNV
+181 SGVLNV

-194 AGDATYTSVLTF
+194 ASDATYTSVLTF

-279 NIDDWDEGKTVGWI
+279 NIDDWNDGKTVGWI

-301 TTKTEKELATERQ
+301 TTKTEKELATAQQ
-314 LAANGSVDI
+314 LTANGSLQI
-323 QPVSGMTLVATDV
+323 PASSMTLAATDV
-336 YCIEYSRI
+336 YCIEYSRA

-358 QRSTDTKEF
+358 QRSTDTKVF

-392 SDVDLTLD
+392 SNVDLTLD

-423 EVWNGSITLE
+423 EVWNGTHDL
-433 GWETGQSINYP
+433 GNWNGTPVQYP
-444 SDIFSQTTVDCTLR
+444 SNILAQTTVGSILR

-464 QEGAQINFAGSETK
+464 QEGAQIQFADDRETINV
-478 DATDDLGYVDIPV
+478 TDDEHVDIPV
-491 TETMINKLMGNEWP
+491 TETRMNSLQGGWP
-505 FLNGQNITITKIVL
+505 YLNGQNITITKIVL

>member
-1 MKKTLLFGFALGMIL
+1 MKKTLLFGFALGLIL

-84 TSTSPITYPEGGTGT
+84 TSASPITYPEGGTGT

-120 LADGDLSKNDIMY
+120 LADDDLSENDIMY
-133 ASAPSIASGVTNVN
+133 ASVPSIASGVTNVN

-161 KDEQNNTV
+161 KDEQNNAV

-181 NGVLNV
+181 NGALNV

-194 AGDATYTSVLTF
+194 ASDATYTSELTF
-206 AEGENGQYEVIVIPD
+206 AEGENGHYEVIVIPD
-221 EGREGRSIVITTK
+221 DGREGRSIVITTM

-279 NIDDWDEGKTVGWI
+279 NIDDWNDGKTVGWI
-293 VSPDTDLT
+293 VSPDTYLT
-301 TTKTEKELATERQ
+301 TTKTEKELATARQ
-314 LAANGSVDI
+314 LDANGALQIPAS
-323 QPVSGMTLVATDV
+323 SMTLAATDV
-336 YCIEYSRI
+336 YCIEYSRT

-413 TETPSEPGEI
+413 TETPSEPSEI
-423 EVWNGSITLE
+423 EIWTGPHDLGDWNGTPV
-433 GWETGQSINYP
+433 QYP
-444 SDIFSQTTVDCTLR
+444 SNILAQTTVGSILR

-464 QEGAQINFAGSETK
+464 QEGAQIQFADGNETI
-478 DATDDLGYVDIPV
+478 DVTDNLGHVDILV
-491 TETMINKLMGNEWP
+491 TETRMDSLQEGWP
-505 FLNGQNITITKIVL
+505 YLNGKNMTVTKIVL
-519 IQPAGM
+519 IQPAEV

>member
-1 MKKTLLFGFALGMIL
+1 MKKTLLFGFALGLIL

-63 SEGYANVNV
+63 TEGYANVNV
-72 KYANSEADCNKF
+72 KYANSEADNNKF
-84 TSTSPITYPEGGTGT
+84 ISASPITYSGGGTGT
-99 VNFMAVYPYNGDI
+99 VSFMAVYPYNGNI
-112 ADGNYTFT
+112 TDGNYTFT
-120 LADGDLSKNDIMY
+120 LADGDLSENDIMY

-161 KDEQNNTV
+161 KDEQNNAV

-181 NGVLNV
+181 SGALNV

-221 EGREGRSIVITTK
+221 EGREGRSIVITTT

-239 RCPIGSIAFGNSQK
+239 RCPVGSIAFGNSQK

-279 NIDDWDEGKTVGWI
+279 NIDDWNDGKTVGWI

-301 TTKTEKELATERQ
+301 TTKTEKELATARQ

-323 QPVSGMTLVATDV
+323 QPVSSMTLAATDV
-336 YCIEYSRI
+336 YCIEYSRT
-344 DASAAA
+344 DASTAA

-358 QRSTDTKEF
+358 QRSTDTKVF

-372 VTEGKIVFAVGAFT
+372 VTEGKIVFAVGTFT

-413 TETPSEPGEI
+413 TETPSEPSEI

-444 SDIFSQTTVDCTLR
+444 SDIFSQTTVGSILR

-464 QEGAQINFAGSETK
+464 QEGAQIQFADSNETINV
-478 DATDDLGYVDIPV
+478 TDDEHVDIPV
-491 TETMINKLMGNEWP
+491 TEARMSSLQGGWP
-505 FLNGQNITITKIVL
+505 YLNGQNITVTKIVL
-519 IQPAGM
+519 IQPAEV

>member
-63 SEGYANVNV
+63 TEGYANVNV
-72 KYANSEADCNKF
+72 KYANSEADNNKF
-84 TSTSPITYPEGGTGT
+84 ISASPITYSGGGTGT
-99 VNFMAVYPYNGDI
+99 VSFMAVYPYNGNI
-112 ADGNYTFT
+112 TDGNYTFT
-120 LADGDLSKNDIMY
+120 LADGDLSENDIMY

-161 KDEQNNTV
+161 KDEQNNAV
-169 TGATVSIDNQCV
+169 TGATVNIDNQCV

-221 EGREGRSIVITTK
+221 EGREGRSIVITTT

-273 LEMGSL
+273 LEIGSL

-293 VSPDTDLT
+293 VSPDTELT
-301 TTKTEKELATERQ
+301 TTKTEKELATAQQ
-314 LAANGSVDI
+314 LTANGSLQI
-323 QPVSGMTLVATDV
+323 PASSMTLAATDV
-336 YCIEYSRI
+336 YCIEYSRT

-392 SDVDLTLD
+392 SNVDLTLD

-413 TETPSEPGEI
+413 TETPSVPGEI
-423 EVWNGSITLE
+423 EVWNGTHDLGNWNGTSV
-433 GWETGQSINYP
+433 QYP
-444 SDIFSQTTVDCTLR
+444 SNILAQTTVGSILR

-464 QEGAQINFAGSETK
+464 QEGAQIQFADGSETI
-478 DATDDLGYVDIPV
+478 DVTDNLGHVDILV
-491 TETMINKLMGNEWP
+491 TETRMNSLQGGWP
-505 FLNGQNITITKIVL
+505 YLNGQNITITKIVL

>member
-1 MKKTLLFGFALGMIL
+1 MKKTLLFGFALGLIL

-120 LADGDLSKNDIMY
+120 LADGDLSENDIMY

-161 KDEQNNTV
+161 KDEQNNAV

-181 NGVLNV
+181 SGALNV

-194 AGDATYTSVLTF
+194 ASDATYTSVLAF

-221 EGREGRSIVITTK
+221 EGREGRSIVITTT
-234 EGNTY
+234 EGKTY
-239 RCPIGSIAFGNSQK
+239 RCPVGSIAFGNSQK

-279 NIDDWDEGKTVGWI
+279 NIDNWDEGKTVGWI

-301 TTKTEKELATERQ
+301 TTKTEKELATAQQ
-314 LAANGSVDI
+314 LTANGSLQI
-323 QPVSGMTLVATDV
+323 PASSMTLAATDV
-336 YCIEYSRI
+336 YCIEYSKT

-392 SDVDLTLD
+392 SNVNLTLD
-400 VSVYSENESEGGD
+400 VSVYSKNESEGGD
-413 TETPSEPGEI
+413 TETPSVPGEI
-423 EVWNGSITLE
+423 EVWNGTHDLGNWNGTSV
-433 GWETGQSINYP
+433 QYP
-444 SDIFSQTTVDCTLR
+444 SNILAQTTVGSILR

-464 QEGAQINFAGSETK
+464 QEGAQIQFADGSETI
-478 DATDDLGYVDIPV
+478 DVTDNLGHVDILV
-491 TETMINKLMGNEWP
+491 TETRMNSLQGGWP
-505 FLNGQNITITKIVL
+505 YLNGQNITITKIVL

>member
-1 MKKTLLFGFALGMIL
+1 MKKTLLFGFALGLIL

-63 SEGYANVNV
+63 TEGYANVNV

-120 LADGDLSKNDIMY
+120 LADGDLSENDIMY

-161 KDEQNNTV
+161 KDEQNNAV

-181 NGVLNV
+181 SGALNV

-194 AGDATYTSVLTF
+194 ASDATYTSVLAF

-221 EGREGRSIVITTK
+221 EGREGRSIVITTT
-234 EGNTY
+234 EGKTY
-239 RCPIGSIAFGNSQK
+239 RCPVGSIAFGNSQK

-279 NIDDWDEGKTVGWI
+279 NIDNWDEGKTVGWI

-301 TTKTEKELATERQ
+301 TTKTEKELATAQQ
-314 LAANGSVDI
+314 LTANGSLQI
-323 QPVSGMTLVATDV
+323 PASSMTLAATDV
-336 YCIEYSRI
+336 YCIEYSRT

-392 SDVDLTLD
+392 SNVNLTLD
-400 VSVYSENESEGGD
+400 VSVYSKNESEGGD
-413 TETPSEPGEI
+413 TETPSVPGEI
-423 EVWNGSITLE
+423 EVWNGTHDLGNWNGTSV
-433 GWETGQSINYP
+433 QYP
-444 SDIFSQTTVDCTLR
+444 SNILAQTTVGSILR

-464 QEGAQINFAGSETK
+464 QEGAQIQFADGSETI
-478 DATDDLGYVDIPV
+478 DVTDNLGHVDILV
-491 TETMINKLMGNEWP
+491 TETRMNSLQGGWP
-505 FLNGQNITITKIVL
+505 YLNGQNITITKIVL

>member
-63 SEGYANVNV
+63 TEGYANVNV

-84 TSTSPITYPEGGTGT
+84 ISTSPITYPEGGTGT

-133 ASAPSIASGVTNVN
+133 ASAPSIDSGVTNVD

-161 KDEQNNTV
+161 KDEQNNAV

-181 NGVLNV
+181 SGVLNV

-194 AGDATYTSVLTF
+194 ASDATYTSVLAF

-221 EGREGRSIVITTK
+221 EGREGRSIVITTT
-234 EGNTY
+234 EGKTY
-239 RCPIGSIAFGNSQK
+239 RCPVGSIAFGNSQK

-301 TTKTEKELATERQ
+301 TTKTEKELVTAQQ
-314 LAANGSVDI
+314 LTANEAVDI
-323 QPVSGMTLVATDV
+323 QPVSGMTLAATDV
-336 YCIEYSRI
+336 YCIEYSRT

-372 VTEGKIVFAVGAFT
+372 VPEGKIVFAVGAFT

-392 SDVDLTLD
+392 SDVNLTLD
-400 VSVYSENESEGGD
+400 VSVYSKNESEGGD
-413 TETPSEPGEI
+413 TETPSVPGEI
-423 EVWNGSITLE
+423 EVWNGTHDLGNWNGTSV
-433 GWETGQSINYP
+433 QYP
-444 SDIFSQTTVDCTLR
+444 SNILAQTTVGSILR
-458 FYYSEK
+458 FYYLEK
-464 QEGAQINFAGSETK
+464 QEGAQIQFAGSETINV
-478 DATDDLGYVDIPV
+478 TDNLGYVDMPV
-491 TETMINKLMGNEWP
+491 TETMINNLMGNEWP

>member
-1 MKKTLLFGFALGMIL
+1 MKKTLLFGFALGLIL

-72 KYANSEADCNKF
+72 KYANSEADCNEF

-99 VNFMAVYPYNGDI
+99 VKFMAVYPYNENI
-112 ADGNYTFT
+112 TDGSYTFT
-120 LADGDLSKNDIMY
+120 LANGDLSKNDIMY
-133 ASAPSIASGVTNVN
+133 AAAPSIDSGVTNVS

-161 KDEQNNTV
+161 KDEQNNAV
-169 TGATVSIDNQCV
+169 TGATVRIDNQCV

-206 AEGENGQYEVIVIPD
+206 AGGENGQYEVIVIPD
-221 EGREGRSIVITTK
+221 EGREGRSIVITTR

-268 ETIIN
+268 ETNIN
-273 LEMGSL
+273 LDMVSL
-279 NIDDWDEGKTVGWI
+279 DIDDWDEGKTVGWI
-293 VSPDTDLT
+293 VSPDTELT
-301 TTKTEKELATERQ
+301 TTKTEKELATAQE
-314 LAANGSVDI
+314 LTANGSLQI
-323 QPVSGMTLVATDV
+323 SASSMTLAATDV
-336 YCIEYSRI
+336 YCIEYSRT

-367 SLPAG
+367 SLPLDA
-372 VTEGKIVFAVGAFT
+372 TEGKIVFAVGAFT

-392 SDVDLTLD
+392 SDVNLTLA

-413 TETPSEPGEI
+413 TETPSEPSEI
-423 EVWNGSITLE
+423 EVWTGTQALV
-433 GWETGQSINYP
+433 GWGTGINIPYTE
-444 SDIFSQTTVDCTLR
+444 DMLSQTTVGCTLR
-458 FYYSEK
+458 FYYSER
-464 QEGAQINFAGSETK
+464 QDGAQIQFANSETI
-478 DATDDLGYVDIPV
+478 DVTDNLEYVDMPV
-491 TETMINKLMGNEWP
+491 TEKMINNLTGNGW
-505 FLNGQNITITKIVL
+505 LNGQNITVTKIVL

>member
-1 MKKTLLFGFALGMIL
+1 MKKTLLFGFALGLIL

-99 VNFMAVYPYNGDI
+99 VSFMAVYPYNGDI

-120 LADGDLSKNDIMY
+120 LADGDLSENDIMY
-133 ASAPSIASGVTNVN
+133 ASAPSIASGVTNVD

-161 KDEQNNTV
+161 KDEQNNAV
-169 TGATVSIDNQCV
+169 TGATVRIDNQCV
-181 NGVLNV
+181 SGALNV

-194 AGDATYTSVLTF
+194 ASDATYTSVLTF

-221 EGREGRSIVITTK
+221 EGREGRSIVITTT
-234 EGNTY
+234 EGKTY
-239 RCPIGSIAFGNSQK
+239 RCPVGSIAFGNSQK

-273 LEMGSL
+273 LGMGSL
-279 NIDDWDEGKTVGWI
+279 NIDDWNDGKTVGWI

-301 TTKTEKELATERQ
+301 TTKTEKELATAQQ
-314 LAANGSVDI
+314 LTANGSLQI
-323 QPVSGMTLVATDV
+323 PASSMTLAATDV
-336 YCIEYSRI
+336 YCIEYSRT

-392 SDVDLTLD
+392 SNVNLTLD
-400 VSVYSENESEGGD
+400 VSVYSKNESEGGD
-413 TETPSEPGEI
+413 TEIPSEPSEI
-423 EVWNGSITLE
+423 EVWNGTHDLGNWNGTSVH
-433 GWETGQSINYP
+433 YP
-444 SDIFSQTTVDCTLR
+444 SNILAQTTVGSILR

-464 QEGAQINFAGSETK
+464 QEGAQIQFADGSETI
-478 DATDDLGYVDIPV
+478 DVTDNLGHVDILV
-491 TETMINKLMGNEWP
+491 TETRMNSLQGGWP
-505 FLNGQNITITKIVL
+505 YLNGQNITITKIVL

>member
-1 MKKTLLFGFALGMIL
+1 MKKTLLFGFALGLIL

-84 TSTSPITYPEGGTGT
+84 TSTSPITYSGGGTGT
-99 VNFMAVYPYNGDI
+99 VSFMAVYPYNGNI
-112 ADGNYTFT
+112 TDGNYTFT

-133 ASAPSIASGVTNVN
+133 ASAPSIASSVTNVN

-161 KDEQNNTV
+161 KDEQNSAV
-169 TGATVSIDNQCV
+169 TGATVRIDNQCV
-181 NGVLNV
+181 NGALNV

-194 AGDATYTSVLTF
+194 ASDATYTSVLTF

-221 EGREGRSIVITTK
+221 EGREGRSIVITTT

-268 ETIIN
+268 ETIID
-273 LEMGSL
+273 LGMGSL

-301 TTKTEKELATERQ
+301 TTKTEKGLVTAQQ

-336 YCIEYSRI
+336 YCIEYSRT
-344 DASAAA
+344 DVSAAA

-367 SLPAG
+367 SLPLG
-372 VTEGKIVFAVGAFT
+372 VPKGKIVFAVGAFT

-413 TETPSEPGEI
+413 TETPSVPGEI
-423 EVWNGSITLE
+423 EVWNGTHDLGNWNGTSVE
-433 GWETGQSINYP
+433 YP
-444 SDIFSQTTVDCTLR
+444 SNILAQTTVGSILR

-464 QEGAQINFAGSETK
+464 QEGAQIQFADDSETIDVK
-478 DATDDLGYVDIPV
+478 DNLGHVDILV
-491 TETMINKLMGNEWP
+491 TEARMNSLQKGWP
-505 FLNGQNITITKIVL
+505 YLNGKNMKVTKIVL
-519 IQPAGM
+519 IQPAEV

>member
-1 MKKTLLFGFALGMIL
+1 MKKTLLFGFALGLIL

-72 KYANSEADCNKF
+72 KYANSEADCNNF

-99 VNFMAVYPYNGDI
+99 VKFMAVYPYNENI
-112 ADGNYTFT
+112 TDGSGSYTFT

-133 ASAPSIASGVTNVN
+133 AAAPSIASGVTNVD

-161 KDEQNNTV
+161 RDDQNNAV
-169 TGATVSIDNQCV
+169 TGATVRIDNQCV

-187 ADGTVSV
+187 ADGVVSV
-194 AGDATYTSVLTF
+194 AADATYTSELTF

-234 EGNTY
+234 EEKTY
-239 RCPIGSIAFGNSQK
+239 RCPVGSIAFGNSQK

-279 NIDDWDEGKTVGWI
+279 NIDDWKDGKTVGWI
-293 VSPDTDLT
+293 VSPNTDLT
-301 TTKTEKELATERQ
+301 TTKTEKDLATAQ
-314 LAANGSVDI
+314 KLTANGSLQI
-323 QPVSGMTLVATDV
+323 PASSMTLAATDV
-336 YCIEYSRI
+336 YCIEYSRTT

-392 SDVDLTLD
+392 SNVDLTLD

-413 TETPSEPGEI
+413 TETPSEPSEI
-423 EVWNGSITLE
+423 EVWTGPHDLGNWNGTSVQYRSNILA
-433 GWETGQSINYP
+433 
-444 SDIFSQTTVDCTLR
+444 QTTVGSILR

-464 QEGAQINFAGSETK
+464 QEGAQIQFAGETI
-478 DATDDLGYVDIPV
+478 DVTDNLEYVDMPV
-491 TETMINKLMGNEWP
+491 TQEMITTLTENEWT
-505 FLNGQNITITKIVL
+505 FLNGQNITVTKIVL
-519 IQPAGM
+519 IRPAEE